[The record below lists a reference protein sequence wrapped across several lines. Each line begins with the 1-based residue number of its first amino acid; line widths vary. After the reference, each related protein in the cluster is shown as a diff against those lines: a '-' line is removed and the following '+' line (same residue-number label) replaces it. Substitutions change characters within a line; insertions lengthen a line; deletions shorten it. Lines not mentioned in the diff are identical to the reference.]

1 MDMGGPSSGLLAGQV
16 DRRRGLDLWQGIYRI
31 PDPTARSTGGNRS
44 LSTSRQAVSR
54 GQFWRPPLA
63 RRDPKFGRQSTQR
76 WSARIVH
83 PVTLERRVFEAL
95 GGECELFALDLP
107 ARRLAE
113 GESWIHE
120 MHDRLTR
127 FAPTSELSRFNASAG
142 AWVDVSPLL
151 ESLLRECLRANEISG
166 GLVNA
171 AVLPALLAAG
181 YTRTFSEGPT
191 AVTASVVPPS
201 LPQVLEVRTGSARLR
216 QGASIDL
223 GGIAKGWLADRL
235 AADLGP
241 NSLVNLCGDLFARGD
256 GETGD
261 GWPVGMGGKTVL
273 LRDMGAA
280 TSGTRKR
287 SWGPDLHHLID
298 PRTGLPSRSDL
309 AEASVIARSGAD
321 AEIFAKTALLLG
333 STGAEAYLAA
343 HDALGWSLSV

>member
-1 MDMGGPSSGLLAGQV
+1 
-16 DRRRGLDLWQGIYRI
+16 
-31 PDPTARSTGGNRS
+31 
-44 LSTSRQAVSR
+44 
-54 GQFWRPPLA
+54 
-63 RRDPKFGRQSTQR
+63 
-76 WSARIVH
+76 
-83 PVTLERRVFEAL
+83 VTLLRRNFESL
-95 GGECELFALDLP
+95 GGDCELYALDLAP
-107 ARRLAE
+107 EALAK
-113 GESWIHE
+113 GEAWVRQ

-151 ESLLRECLRANEISG
+151 ESLLRESLRAHEISG

-216 QGASIDL
+216 QDASIDL

-241 NSLVNLCGDLFARGD
+241 NSLVNLCGDLYARGG
-256 GETGD
+256 GESGD
-261 GWPVGMGGKTVL
+261 GWAVGMGGQTVL
-273 LRDMGAA
+273 LLNMGAA
-280 TSGTRKR
+280 TSGTRR
-287 SWGPDLHHLID
+287 RAWGSELHHLID
-298 PRTGLPSRSDL
+298 PRTGRPATTDI

-321 AEIFAKTALLLG
+321 AEILAKAALLLG
-333 STGAEAYLAA
+333 AEKASIFLAA
-343 HDALGWSLSV
+343 HDALGWWLSP